1 MYHFCGFHTFSVQLE
16 AGKQKSVQLEAGPTP
31 MIEWTQEALLRR
43 FGLPADW
50 MPATSAEFDDFD
62 ARCIDLLRE
71 PANVSGFKEVYACLG
86 DKPWQAKVY
95 VLRGAG
101 EAAAPWLLCHGAGG
115 CKGHLLVAGQRR
127 QAQLA
132 QEGSQQAW

>member
-1 MYHFCGFHTFSVQLE
+1 MYHFCGFHTFSAELE
-16 AGKQKSVQLEAGPTP
+16 AGNKPAAELEAGPIP

-95 VLRGAG
+95 VGPGRQRHLGSFATEL
-101 EAAAPWLLCHGAGG
+101 EAAKAIYLG
-115 CKGHLLVAGQRR
+115 
-127 QAQLA
+127 
-132 QEGSQQAW
+132 